1 MAMQFDL
8 TDALDDA
15 LSVTDDP
22 DSPIAQWSLD
32 DLDRSAD
39 LGSVRSACAG
49 GDGFD
54 D

>member
-1 MAMQFDL
+1 MATLLDL
-8 TDALDDA
+8 TDPFDDV
-15 LSVTDDP
+15 LLDDP
-22 DSPIAQWSLD
+22 DSPMAQWSLD

>member
-1 MAMQFDL
+1 MALLLEL
-8 TDALDDA
+8 TDAFDDV
-15 LSVTDDP
+15 LLDDP
-22 DSPIAQWSLD
+22 DSPMAQWSLD

>member
-1 MAMQFDL
+1 MSTLLDM

-15 LSVTDDP
+15 LSAMDDP
-22 DSPIAQWSLD
+22 DSPMAQWSLD